1 MFTLEKTGRT
11 TALALALALTVS
23 GCSDMGARSGERA
36 DELAGKQ
43 APHGAEMPAA
53 RIRYGIGAVPGQAQL
68 AAWNIDVQPD
78 GKNLPAGSG
87 SVAQGR
93 TLYAQACASCHGQQG
108 EGKPMDRLVGGK
120 GTLATAAPVKTVG
133 SYWPYATS
141 VYDYIHRAMPF
152 NAPGTLSPAEAYA
165 ATAYVLYMNGIIPEN
180 AVMDARTLPRVQ
192 MPNRDGFIGPD
203 PRPDARNTACMQ
215 GCGR

>member
-1 MFTLEKTGRT
+1 MFTHKRRNGAATLTLLLGVVGCGGLAANTDQQPLSSAGRQVQY
-11 TALALALALTVS
+11 AD
-23 GCSDMGARSGERA
+23 DMPRVGVQYGVGAAAS
-36 DELAGKQ
+36 
-43 APHGAEMPAA
+43 PAQ
-53 RIRYGIGAVPGQAQL
+53 V

-78 GKNLPAGSG
+78 GSNLPAGSG

-120 GTLATAAPVKTVG
+120 GTLNTATPVKTVG

-152 NAPGTLSPAEAYA
+152 NAPGTLTPDQVYA
-165 ATAYVLYMNGIIPEN
+165 ATAYLLHMNGIIPEN
-180 AVMDARTLPRVQ
+180 AVLDARTLPKVQ
-192 MPNRDGFIGPD
+192 MPNRDGFFAPD
-203 PRPDARNTACMQ
+203 PRPDVKDAACMT
-215 GCGR
+215 GCSR

>member
-1 MFTLEKTGRT
+1 MFTREETSRIATLG
-11 TALALALALTVS
+11 LALWVS
-23 GCSDMGARSGERA
+23 GCGGITPRSAQQGQNDAGAQATAIADMPT
-36 DELAGKQ
+36 AGMQ
-43 APHGAEMPAA
+43 
-53 RIRYGIGAVPGQAQL
+53 YGIGATPGPVQV

-78 GKNLPAGSG
+78 GRNLPAGSG

-120 GTLATAAPVKTVG
+120 GTLGTATPVKTVG

-152 NAPGTLSPAEAYA
+152 NAPGTLSPGEAYA
-165 ATAYVLYMNGIIPEN
+165 ATAYLLYMNGIIPEN

-192 MPNRDGFIGPD
+192 MPNREGFTAPD
-203 PRPDARNTACMQ
+203 PRPDVRNTACIRD
-215 GCGR
+215 CGH